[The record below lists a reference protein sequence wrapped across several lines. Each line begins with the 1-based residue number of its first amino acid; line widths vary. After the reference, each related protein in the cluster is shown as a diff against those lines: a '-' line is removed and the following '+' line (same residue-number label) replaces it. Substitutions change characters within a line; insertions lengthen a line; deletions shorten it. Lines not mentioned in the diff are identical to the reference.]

1 MTIGWRDYG
10 RTSGCDC
17 SDCLNPLHILCPW
30 DAVGPDREPPG
41 YGRAAT
47 PRGASV
53 ASIHPGTL
61 CCVTSFEFRFVKLPV
76 TDLVRS
82 ASWYRDLL
90 DLRRQ
95 FEFAEHGEVRGVQL
109 VDATGE
115 VTIALRDRRYCAD
128 HPRLAGFDV
137 VSFRVESRDALVE
150 LAARCDRLGARYTT
164 IQDLPPFV
172 STLDVHDPD
181 DTVLRFAFDH
191 PTAPTEFVGV
201 DIGDAGPSLYR
212 DPRLDY

>member
-1 MTIGWRDYG
+1 M
-10 RTSGCDC
+10 
-17 SDCLNPLHILCPW
+17 
-30 DAVGPDREPPG
+30 
-41 YGRAAT
+41 
-47 PRGASV
+47 
-53 ASIHPGTL
+53 
-61 CCVTSFEFRFVKLPV
+61 
-76 TDLVRS
+76 
-82 ASWYRDLL
+82 
-90 DLRRQ
+90 
-95 FEFAEHGEVRGVQL
+95 QL
-109 VDATGE
+109 VDATGG

-150 LAARCDRLGARYTT
+150 LAARCDRLGARSPT

-172 STLDVHDPD
+172 STLDVYDPD

-212 DPRLDY
+212 EPRLDY